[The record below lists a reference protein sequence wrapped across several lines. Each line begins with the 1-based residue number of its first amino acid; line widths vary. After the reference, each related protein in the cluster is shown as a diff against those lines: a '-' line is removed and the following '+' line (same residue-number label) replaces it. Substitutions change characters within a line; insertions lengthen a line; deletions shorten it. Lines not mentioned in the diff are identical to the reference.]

1 MPEISKPG
9 AIRYY
14 VARSIDVTVLH
25 AGTNEAHQV
34 TSSGQPVLNAF
45 ETESE
50 QLSALAPYAEKFE
63 PLPEEPGVLLTVGEK
78 YAWSGEVVEVRQTH
92 ERTVYSPKETP
103 ALFFFVLP
111 EGEGQ
116 EWIVGEWVSVGTLR
130 EYEGTRYKAIQA
142 HQTQADWAPPNV
154 PSLWGVVTEPGPSY
168 PAWQA
173 GIAVNVGE
181 RYTYDG
187 RAYRVLQ
194 AHTTQAGWTPP
205 VVPALFADEGPA
217 P

>member
-14 VARSIDVTVLH
+14 VARNADATVFH
-25 AGTNEAHQV
+25 DGTTEAHQV
-34 TSSGQPVLNAF
+34 TSTGQPVLDAF
-45 ETESE
+45 ATESE
-50 QLSALAPYAEKFE
+50 QLSALASYAEKF
-63 PLPEEPGVLLTVGEK
+63 PLLPDEPGVLLTVGEK

-116 EWIVGEWVSVGTLR
+116 EWIVGEWVPVGTLR

-154 PSLWGVVTEPGPSY
+154 PALWGLVVEAGT
-168 PAWQA
+168 AWQP

-181 RYTYDG
+181 RYTYEG
-187 RAYRVLQ
+187 RVYRVLQ
-194 AHTTQAGWTPP
+194 AHTTQPGWAPP
-205 VVPALFADEGPA
+205 VVPALFADEGP
-217 P
+217 